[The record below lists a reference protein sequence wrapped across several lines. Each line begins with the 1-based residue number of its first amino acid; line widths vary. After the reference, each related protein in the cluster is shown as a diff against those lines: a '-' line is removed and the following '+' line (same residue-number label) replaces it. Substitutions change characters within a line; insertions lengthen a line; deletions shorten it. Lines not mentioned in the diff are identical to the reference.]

1 MASSDET
8 PGPMPRSGGG
18 STDAACTPGRAMGI
32 GQRMM
37 DKGAQMLQSLK
48 PVRETQQHVCTFAL
62 YSHDF
67 TRQIETHHYLTR
79 LNQDFLQC
87 PVFDSD
93 SPTARLIGIEYI
105 VSERIF
111 EALPPDEQMLW
122 HSHAFEIKSGLW
134 TNPRV
139 PGMIQKVELKNLVT
153 SYGKFWCTWQ
163 VDRGDPLPLGAPC
176 LMMSP
181 RSENFAMM
189 KTELIKTRDAKY
201 GFSREEIKESR
212 AGISEPD
219 TTNPQADYWIRAG
232 RGFALDVEPVD
243 MKVRAALP

>member
-8 PGPMPRSGGG
+8 PAPMPRSGGG
-18 STDAACTPGRAMGI
+18 STEATPGRAMGI
-32 GQRMM
+32 GQKMM
-37 DKGAQMLQSLK
+37 DKSAQMLQSLK
-48 PVRETQQHVCTFAL
+48 AVRQTQQHVCTFSL

-67 TRQIETHHYLTR
+67 TRQIETHHYVTR

-93 SPTARLIGIEYI
+93 SPNARLIGVEYI

-111 EALPPDEQMLW
+111 EALPPEEQMLW
-122 HSHAFEIKSGLW
+122 HSHAFEVHQIGSMDKSPCPW
-134 TNPRV
+134 DDT
-139 PGMIQKVELKNLVT
+139 KVELENLVK

-181 RSENFAMM
+181 RSENFGMM
-189 KTELIKTRDAKY
+189 KPELIKIRDAKY
-201 GFSREEIKESR
+201 GFSREEIKKSR
-212 AGISEPD
+212 AGIVEPD
-219 TTNPQADYWIRAG
+219 KTNPQADYWIRAG
-232 RGFALDVEPVD
+232 RGSL
-243 MKVRAALP
+243 